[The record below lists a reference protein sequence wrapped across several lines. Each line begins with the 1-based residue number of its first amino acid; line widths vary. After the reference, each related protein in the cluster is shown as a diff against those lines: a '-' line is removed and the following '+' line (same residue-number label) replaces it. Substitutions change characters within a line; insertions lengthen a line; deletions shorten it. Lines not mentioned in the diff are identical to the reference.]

1 MKQEKPAKGVRLF
14 LWLGLLCLL
23 TAALAN
29 RQQPAREVRYGN
41 IRLSGYSSNEVVLA
55 DKGKGIR
62 VKFAGSPIVKLNAP
76 DQGLEFN
83 VGHVEAR
90 FEQEEG
96 NRFLIK
102 NATMTKGVSGTL
114 TRKEDN
120 SVTTLRADQG
130 TFESGK
136 EDVLTLRGNI
146 LIESDYEEYTL
157 VQRNADRAT
166 VYFGKEETRIVME
179 GDPAKNEF
187 LYIPKKKSEN
197 PPSPKKSK
205 S

>member
-179 GDPAKNEF
+179 GDPVKNEF

>member
-1 MKQEKPAKGVRLF
+1 MNQGKQVSGMRLF

-23 TAALAN
+23 MTALAS

-55 DKGKGIR
+55 DKGKSIR
-62 VKFAGSPIVKLNAP
+62 VKFAGAPLVKLNAP

-83 VGHVEAR
+83 VGHIEAR

-102 NATMTKGVSGTL
+102 NATMTKGISGTL
-114 TRKEDN
+114 TRREDN
-120 SVTTLRADQG
+120 SITTLRAEQA
-130 TFESGK
+130 TFGSGK

-146 LIESDYEEYTL
+146 LIESDYEEYTV

-166 VYFGKEETRIVME
+166 IYFGKEETRIVME

-187 LYIPKKKSEN
+187 LYIPKKKKEN
-197 PPSPKKSK
+197 SSLLQKSK